1 VSTGCVELLTSLTD
15 LFSRLLRQQTHV
27 ARCLLPSCVLLLLSL
42 ALCLFLFYYFFF
54 FMVLLNSSFNPI
66 VDIVRGYL
74 FWLNLEVVGVGLE
87 PEDVAVLGVPVL
99 FLLRFLA
106 NGLQLDDLLILLY
119 LRLGRAYLVDLLLED
134 L

>member
-1 VSTGCVELLTSLTD
+1 M
-15 LFSRLLRQQTHV
+15 
-27 ARCLLPSCVLLLLSL
+27 A
-42 ALCLFLFYYFFF
+42 
-54 FMVLLNSSFNPI
+54 LLNSSFNPI

-74 FWLNLEVVGVGLE
+74 SWLNLEVVGVGLE

-106 NGLQLDDLLILLY
+106 DGLQLDDLLILLN
-119 LRLGRAYLVDLLLED
+119 LRLGRANLVDLLLED

>member
-1 VSTGCVELLTSLTD
+1 M
-15 LFSRLLRQQTHV
+15 
-27 ARCLLPSCVLLLLSL
+27 A
-42 ALCLFLFYYFFF
+42 
-54 FMVLLNSSFNPI
+54 LLNSSFNPI

-74 FWLNLEVVGVGLE
+74 SWLNLEVVGVGLK

-106 NGLQLDDLLILLY
+106 AGLQLDDLLILLY
-119 LRLGRAYLVDLLLED
+119 LRLRRANLVDLLLED